1 METKNYNTV
10 IVDDHLLFAEGL
22 ARILADMK
30 HLTLL
35 EIVHSYSELLHI
47 LTQKKVDLILLDIKL
62 KEENGL
68 DICNLIKSLYPDIKV
83 ILISM
88 FDPNTLSLEIKK
100 CHANGYIPKSTDANE
115 VKETIDAVLDGEDV
129 FLELHS
135 NSVKEVMLEKL
146 ITSREKE
153 IIALIKQG
161 NTAKQIASILSISVF
176 TVDTHRKNILKKL
189 ELNSIKSR
197 TDILKLSYGFLSN
210 FFREMDLMKKIRKR
224 ISSLWK
230 YIRLSFIHHLS

>member
-146 ITSREKE
+146 ITLREKE

-189 ELNSIKSR
+189 ELNSIKDLIAFS
-197 TDILKLSYGFLSN
+197 FSN
-210 FFREMDLMKKIRKR
+210 EL
-224 ISSLWK
+224 
-230 YIRLSFIHHLS
+230 

>member
-135 NSVKEVMLEKL
+135 NSVKEIMLEKL

-189 ELNSIKSR
+189 ELNSIKDLIAFS
-197 TDILKLSYGFLSN
+197 FSN
-210 FFREMDLMKKIRKR
+210 EL
-224 ISSLWK
+224 
-230 YIRLSFIHHLS
+230 

>member
-35 EIVHSYSELLHI
+35 EIVHSYSELLYI

-189 ELNSIKSR
+189 ELNSIKDLIAFS
-197 TDILKLSYGFLSN
+197 FSN
-210 FFREMDLMKKIRKR
+210 EL
-224 ISSLWK
+224 
-230 YIRLSFIHHLS
+230 

>member
-129 FLELHS
+129 FLELYS

-189 ELNSIKSR
+189 ELNSIKDLIAFS
-197 TDILKLSYGFLSN
+197 FSN
-210 FFREMDLMKKIRKR
+210 EL
-224 ISSLWK
+224 
-230 YIRLSFIHHLS
+230 

>member
-35 EIVHSYSELLHI
+35 KIVHSYSELLHI

-68 DICNLIKSLYPDIKV
+68 DICNLIKYLYPDIKV

-161 NTAKQIASILSISVF
+161 NTAKQIASILSISIF

-189 ELNSIKSR
+189 ELSSIKDLIAFS
-197 TDILKLSYGFLSN
+197 FSN
-210 FFREMDLMKKIRKR
+210 EL
-224 ISSLWK
+224 
-230 YIRLSFIHHLS
+230 

>member
-1 METKNYNTV
+1 METKNYNIV

-22 ARILADMK
+22 ARILADME

-35 EIVHSYSELLHI
+35 KIVHSYSELLHI
-47 LTQKKVDLILLDIKL
+47 LTQKEVDLILLDIKL

-115 VKETIDAVLDGEDV
+115 VKETIDAVLDGDDV
-129 FLELHS
+129 FW
-135 NSVKEVMLEKL
+135 NY
-146 ITSREKE
+146 
-153 IIALIKQG
+153 
-161 NTAKQIASILSISVF
+161 TAIV
-176 TVDTHRKNILKKL
+176 
-189 ELNSIKSR
+189 
-197 TDILKLSYGFLSN
+197 
-210 FFREMDLMKKIRKR
+210 
-224 ISSLWK
+224 
-230 YIRLSFIHHLS
+230 

>member
-1 METKNYNTV
+1 METKNYNIV

-22 ARILADMK
+22 ARILADME

-35 EIVHSYSELLHI
+35 KIVHSYSELLHI
-47 LTQKKVDLILLDIKL
+47 LTKNKVDLILLDIKL

-68 DICNLIKSLYPDIKV
+68 DICDLITSLYPDIKV

-100 CHANGYIPKSTDANE
+100 CNANGYIPKSTDANE

-161 NTAKQIASILSISVF
+161 KTAKQIASILSISIF

-189 ELNSIKSR
+189 ELNSIKDLIAFS
-197 TDILKLSYGFLSN
+197 FSN
-210 FFREMDLMKKIRKR
+210 EL
-224 ISSLWK
+224 
-230 YIRLSFIHHLS
+230 

>member
-161 NTAKQIASILSISVF
+161 NTAKQIASILSISIF

-189 ELNSIKSR
+189 ELNSIKDLIAFS
-197 TDILKLSYGFLSN
+197 FSN
-210 FFREMDLMKKIRKR
+210 EL
-224 ISSLWK
+224 
-230 YIRLSFIHHLS
+230 

>member
-115 VKETIDAVLDGEDV
+115 VKETIDTVLDGEDV

-189 ELNSIKSR
+189 ELNSIKDLIAFS
-197 TDILKLSYGFLSN
+197 FSN
-210 FFREMDLMKKIRKR
+210 EL
-224 ISSLWK
+224 
-230 YIRLSFIHHLS
+230 

>member
-161 NTAKQIASILSISVF
+161 NTAKQIASILSISIF

-189 ELNSIKSR
+189 ELSSIKDLIAFS
-197 TDILKLSYGFLSN
+197 FSN
-210 FFREMDLMKKIRKR
+210 EL
-224 ISSLWK
+224 
-230 YIRLSFIHHLS
+230 

>member
-115 VKETIDAVLDGEDV
+115 VKETIDAVLDGEEV

-153 IIALIKQG
+153 IITLIKQG
-161 NTAKQIASILSISVF
+161 KTAKQIASILSISIF

-189 ELNSIKSR
+189 ELNSIKDLIAFS
-197 TDILKLSYGFLSN
+197 FSN
-210 FFREMDLMKKIRKR
+210 EL
-224 ISSLWK
+224 
-230 YIRLSFIHHLS
+230 

>member
-1 METKNYNTV
+1 METKNYNIV

-189 ELNSIKSR
+189 ELNSIKDLIAFS
-197 TDILKLSYGFLSN
+197 FSN
-210 FFREMDLMKKIRKR
+210 EL
-224 ISSLWK
+224 
-230 YIRLSFIHHLS
+230 

>member
-161 NTAKQIASILSISVF
+161 KTAKQIASILSISVF

-189 ELNSIKSR
+189 ELNSIKDLIAFS
-197 TDILKLSYGFLSN
+197 FSN
-210 FFREMDLMKKIRKR
+210 EL
-224 ISSLWK
+224 
-230 YIRLSFIHHLS
+230 